1 MQRPIITTDVT
12 GCANIIDHG
21 QNGILVPKQ
30 DAHSIK
36 LALKLLI
43 LNPELGRKFGIA
55 IRKKVIKY
63 FSSNLVNS
71 QTLDLY
77 KKIIN

>member
-1 MQRPIITTDVT
+1 
-12 GCANIIDHG
+12 
-21 QNGILVPKQ
+21 KQ
-30 DAHSIK
+30 DSHSIK

-43 LNPELGRKFGIA
+43 LNPELGRKFGIS

-77 KKIIN
+77 KKIIT